1 MIRKMH
7 TDEFDRI
14 FSIMENSFPSDEY
27 RTYEEQKKLL
37 LNKKYDIY
45 TFIIK
50 ERIQGFI
57 SIWKF
62 DDFLYIEHLA
72 VDADCRNHGAGAK
85 LLDEMKNLFPGR
97 ICLEVELPVTE
108 MAKRRIGFYKRNG
121 FSVNDYPYMQPA
133 YSKEKNPIELRI
145 VSSQGLLSGE
155 EFTDVRD
162 ALYREVYHKYE

>member
-57 SIWKF
+57 SVWKF
-62 DDFLYIEHLA
+62 DNFLYIEHLA

-97 ICLEVELPVTE
+97 ICLEVELPVPARTAD
-108 MAKRRIGFYKRNG
+108 AKLSTTSGHASRSSRARTVRSRRTAAPGAR
-121 FSVNDYPYMQPA
+121 
-133 YSKEKNPIELRI
+133 
-145 VSSQGLLSGE
+145 
-155 EFTDVRD
+155 
-162 ALYREVYHKYE
+162 

>member
-50 ERIQGFI
+50 E
-57 SIWKF
+57 
-62 DDFLYIEHLA
+62 
-72 VDADCRNHGAGAK
+72 
-85 LLDEMKNLFPGR
+85 
-97 ICLEVELPVTE
+97 
-108 MAKRRIGFYKRNG
+108 
-121 FSVNDYPYMQPA
+121 
-133 YSKEKNPIELRI
+133 
-145 VSSQGLLSGE
+145 
-155 EFTDVRD
+155 
-162 ALYREVYHKYE
+162 